1 MVHVHHCPQEGSDLD
16 VIAVLG
22 GYRVMKECNRQDW
35 PNLLTVQTGTRL
47 VKMEVRHPIPRNL
60 SIGGINVKV
69 WCRGQPVKCDICSVM
84 SRRNV
89 P

>member
-22 GYRVMKECNRQDW
+22 GYRVVKECNRQDW
-35 PNLLTVQTGTRL
+35 SNLLTVQTGTRL

-60 SIGGINVKV
+60 SIGGISVKV
-69 WCRGQPVKCDICSVM
+69 WCRGQPCQV
-84 SRRNV
+84 
-89 P
+89 